1 MTITAGRARWALLVT
16 ILVAAVALVAVT
28 LRPQTAHAAPCAG
41 QQHFYAEGTTNF
53 SGFVDFDLPCE
64 PGATAVVKVASG
76 GTHLGGEDPSFATA
90 NFAGFVA
97 TNRIRV
103 RVIGWHA
110 NTITGQ
116 AEFRY
121 YSNKNVRLAVDV
133 YAATA

>member
-1 MTITAGRARWALLVT
+1 MTITARRARWALLLT

-28 LRPQTAHAAPCAG
+28 LRPQTAHAAPCVG
-41 QQHFYAEGTTNF
+41 QQHFYAQGTTNF
-53 SGFVDFDLPCE
+53 GGFVNLDLPCE

-90 NFAGFVA
+90 NFVGFVA
-97 TNRIRV
+97 TNRISV

-110 NTITGQ
+110 NVSTGL

-133 YAATA
+133 YAATP

>member
-1 MTITAGRARWALLVT
+1 
-16 ILVAAVALVAVT
+16 
-28 LRPQTAHAAPCAG
+28 
-41 QQHFYAEGTTNF
+41 
-53 SGFVDFDLPCE
+53 
-64 PGATAVVKVASG
+64 
-76 GTHLGGEDPSFATA
+76 
-90 NFAGFVA
+90 VA

>member
-16 ILVAAVALVAVT
+16 ILVAAVALVAVM
-28 LRPQTAHAAPCAG
+28 LRPQTAHAAPCVG
-41 QQHFYAEGTTNF
+41 QQHFYAQGTTNF
-53 SGFVDFDLPCE
+53 GGFVNLDLPCE

-110 NTITGQ
+110 NVATGI
-116 AEFRY
+116 AEFRF

-133 YAATA
+133 YPATS